1 MTTATHPSQQC
12 PNCHRK
18 APRSDRINT
27 ADVPVVTAVMGLV
40 LIALALAMALILVG
54 VAV

>member
-1 MTTATHPSQQC
+1 MTTAAHLPQQC

-18 APRSDRINT
+18 GPRSDRIVT
-27 ADVPVVTAVMGLV
+27 ADVTVVTAVMGLV
-40 LIALALAMALILVG
+40 LIALALAMAVILVA